1 MARPNINWLRIETS
15 RHDIEENFFLESPAN
30 STAIPKTYGTRVL
43 LDIHPGEEEFAVI
56 NVPIPEG
63 EKFLIITLKAEK
75 AAVYAFSK
83 AGFSYNNE
91 AGTTTNSSSSFPNI
105 LHEGEHIYIT
115 NIPPK
120 VDDQRPISYHV
131 FFGHPS
137 QVTKV
142 YDFDRLTCQA
152 IDTDACDPT
161 HDHYYCPDDPEL
173 FSEMQNI
180 RKVASIQIWHVKY
193 KGGCSKYK
201 KLYKQIRSS
210 MAYENPLEH
219 TRQLRERLQAEI
231 EANIVREKEAPAPS
245 EPVPTIMQLGVEL
258 FGYDLVQL
266 VRRDLNCIRILQFV
280 LVLAVYVLYPYTT
293 TCIML
298 LYYIHSHYDLQV
310 QDYTP
315 IIDK

>member
-1 MARPNINWLRIETS
+1 
-15 RHDIEENFFLESPAN
+15 
-30 STAIPKTYGTRVL
+30 
-43 LDIHPGEEEFAVI
+43 
-56 NVPIPEG
+56 
-63 EKFLIITLKAEK
+63 
-75 AAVYAFSK
+75 
-83 AGFSYNNE
+83 
-91 AGTTTNSSSSFPNI
+91 
-105 LHEGEHIYIT
+105 
-115 NIPPK
+115 
-120 VDDQRPISYHV
+120 
-131 FFGHPS
+131 
-137 QVTKV
+137 
-142 YDFDRLTCQA
+142 
-152 IDTDACDPT
+152 
-161 HDHYYCPDDPEL
+161 
-173 FSEMQNI
+173 
-180 RKVASIQIWHVKY
+180 
-193 KGGCSKYK
+193 
-201 KLYKQIRSS
+201 